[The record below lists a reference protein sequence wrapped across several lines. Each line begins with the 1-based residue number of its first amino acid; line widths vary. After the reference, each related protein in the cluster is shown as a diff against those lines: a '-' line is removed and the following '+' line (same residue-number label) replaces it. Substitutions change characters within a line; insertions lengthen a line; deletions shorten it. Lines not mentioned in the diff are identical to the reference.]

1 MKWKTRLVASA
12 TTLLL
17 LAVSFGGGCLEVIR
31 NLYLDW

>member
-17 LAVSFGGGCLEVIR
+17 LAVSLGGGCLEVIR